1 MLKLSDCEAFTIKFS
16 TKVSVLETEIRVSES
31 YDIRSKESSPQVVD
45 VKKAVWDTG
54 ATCSCISQKIVQS
67 LNLSK
72 IDHVTNYTANGTR
85 DAGVY
90 LVNIYLP
97 NGVVFSPIRVIDAEI
112 LGAEV
117 LIGMDVISNGDL
129 AVTNKNGTTLDD
141 LSGPTVS

>member
-31 YDIRSKESSPQVVD
+31 YDIGSKESSPQVVD

-72 IDHVTNYTANGTR
+72 IDQVTNYMANGTR

-129 AVTNKNGTTLDD
+129 AITNKNGTTLDD